1 MLEEVRSVE
10 VRLVEVRK
18 NERLLRPPLIPDLD
32 ALDEGVRDALGW
44 PLALAR
50 IQ

>member
-18 NERLLRPPLIPDLD
+18 NERLLRPPLIADLD
-32 ALDEGVRDALGW
+32 ALTKEFEMLWVGH
-44 PLALAR
+44 
-50 IQ
+50 